1 MEPVLGSLY
10 SQQIPYR
17 TGMYQDIRQVTA
29 DDSGK
34 QFNLIFKK
42 SDVKS
47 ELRHTVLYHVLSPL
61 SKA

>member
-1 MEPVLGSLY
+1 
-10 SQQIPYR
+10 
-17 TGMYQDIRQVTA
+17 MYQDIRQVTA